1 MTQQLEYLP
10 EALDDLGALD
20 NSIRQPVIKGINK
33 VKQNPVSKEEGGYG
47 TPLGNK
53 EGNNLTG
60 LFKIKFLKYGVRV
73 VYKLERQA
81 NLMKI
86 VVVSVRAENKVYDEA
101 GSRRIKHNLQSVF
114 SIKITFFYRYFNYS
128 DFYFA
133 TFFQPFIFQ
142 RLFRDRT
149 VILLASSTRRR
160 QNK

>member
-1 MTQQLEYLP
+1 MTWKLEYLP

-20 NSIRQPVIKGINK
+20 NSIRRPVIKGIKK
-33 VKQNPVSKEEGGYG
+33 VQQNPVSKEEGGYG

-101 GSRRIKHNLQSVF
+101 GSRRIKHNL
-114 SIKITFFYRYFNYS
+114 
-128 DFYFA
+128 
-133 TFFQPFIFQ
+133 
-142 RLFRDRT
+142 
-149 VILLASSTRRR
+149 
-160 QNK
+160 

>member
-1 MTQQLEYLP
+1 MTWKLEYLP
-10 EALDDLGALD
+10 EALDDLAALD
-20 NSIRQPVIKGINK
+20 NSVRQPVIKGINK

-86 VVVSVRAENKVYDEA
+86 VVVSVRAENKAYDEA
-101 GSRRIKHNLQSVF
+101 GSRRIKHNL
-114 SIKITFFYRYFNYS
+114 
-128 DFYFA
+128 
-133 TFFQPFIFQ
+133 
-142 RLFRDRT
+142 
-149 VILLASSTRRR
+149 
-160 QNK
+160 

>member
-1 MTQQLEYLP
+1 MIWKLIYLP
-10 EALDDLGALD
+10 EALDDLAALD
-20 NSIRQPVIKGINK
+20 NSIRQSVIKGIRK
-33 VKQNPVSKEEGGYG
+33 VQQNPVSKEEGGYG

-101 GSRRIKHNLQSVF
+101 GSRRNKHNL
-114 SIKITFFYRYFNYS
+114 
-128 DFYFA
+128 
-133 TFFQPFIFQ
+133 
-142 RLFRDRT
+142 
-149 VILLASSTRRR
+149 
-160 QNK
+160 